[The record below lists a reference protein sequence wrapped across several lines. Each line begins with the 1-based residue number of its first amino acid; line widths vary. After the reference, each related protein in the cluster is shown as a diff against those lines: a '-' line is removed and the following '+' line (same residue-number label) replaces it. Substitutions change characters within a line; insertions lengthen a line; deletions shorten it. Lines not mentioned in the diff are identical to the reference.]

1 MADSCG
7 DNATVSVAS
16 SDKQEE
22 KSAESDKEPVV
33 QTVTI
38 EDVRAVL
45 AEKSQSGLTSKV
57 KELLESFGACKLSA
71 VNEAD
76 YTSHIIIRPLWVLQ
90 LVLIRC
96 KLPVNR
102 HSRIREKKMRLDN

>member
-1 MADSCG
+1 MVTNLNQLSKILTKIAGSCE
-7 DNATVSVAS
+7 DNAAVDAPSA
-16 SDKQEE
+16 DKQEE
-22 KSAESDKEPVV
+22 KNTEPDKEPVAPA
-33 QTVTI
+33 VTI

-76 YTSHIIIRPLWVLQ
+76 YG
-90 LVLIRC
+90 
-96 KLPVNR
+96 KLL
-102 HSRIREKKMRLDN
+102 EAAKKL

>member
-7 DNATVSVAS
+7 DNATVSAAS

-57 KELLESFGACKLSA
+57 KELLESFGVCKLSA
-71 VNEAD
+71 VKEAD
-76 YTSHIIIRPLWVLQ
+76 YS
-90 LVLIRC
+90 
-96 KLPVNR
+96 KLL
-102 HSRIREKKMRLDN
+102 EAAKKL